1 MKTVEKMLEATWNAV
16 NDLQDAKTH
25 GDFKRTTQQ
34 TLDTHQQEI
43 NALKSKGEKSILES
57 QQAWNSKISL
67 VKEQEE
73 IVLAIT
79 KGGWQKSLYLSITS
93 FSTQEISWQTLNQ
106 HWLHNNFLRPSS
118 KLALKYLFLLT

>member
-1 MKTVEKMLEATWNAV
+1 MAEISCLSTEIKDEIRGIKTVEKMLEATWNAV

-57 QQAWNSKISL
+57 QQA
-67 VKEQEE
+67 
-73 IVLAIT
+73 
-79 KGGWQKSLYLSITS
+79 
-93 FSTQEISWQTLNQ
+93 
-106 HWLHNNFLRPSS
+106 
-118 KLALKYLFLLT
+118 

>member
-1 MKTVEKMLEATWNAV
+1 MKTVEKMLEANWNAV

-57 QQAWNSKISL
+57 QQA
-67 VKEQEE
+67 
-73 IVLAIT
+73 
-79 KGGWQKSLYLSITS
+79 
-93 FSTQEISWQTLNQ
+93 
-106 HWLHNNFLRPSS
+106 
-118 KLALKYLFLLT
+118 